1 MTQQDADPP
10 ADKSSS
16 IRQLDHIARAIF
28 FIWVGF
34 ALLVELPWGWF
45 FLGVAALILAIQFAR
60 WQMNESVEGFWAG
73 CGVVLLIG
81 AIWQLL
87 GISWPLLPA
96 LLILLGLVLLG
107 KVIIGR

>member
-1 MTQQDADPP
+1 MTQQVSDPT

-60 WQMNESVEGFWAG
+60 WQMHESIDGFWVG

-81 AIWQLL
+81 APWHLL
-87 GISWPLLPA
+87 GLSWPLLPA